1 MNRVAG
7 SPTFQFFERLAEVFQ
22 DLTIDDFDLTRR
34 THDGDKG
41 RNAIDDLTKV
51 EVARAQG
58 FLTPT
63 RHHNATTRR

>member
-41 RNAIDDLTKV
+41 RNAIDDLTKA

-58 FLTPT
+58 FLTPLSVFNIGM
-63 RHHNATTRR
+63 RA